1 MLQYDFRKGGFW
13 FRVFGIGLSVINRE
27 IYPAPFSVRHG
38 SRKELRVGKF
48 GVKYLEKVR
57 R

>member
-38 SRKELRVGKF
+38 FRKELRVGKF

>member
-1 MLQYDFRKGGFW
+1 MLQYHFRKGGFW
-13 FRVFGIGLSVINRE
+13 FRVFGIGLIVINRE

-38 SRKELRVGKF
+38 SIKELRVGKF

>member
-13 FRVFGIGLSVINRE
+13 FRVFGIGLSVINRD

-38 SRKELRVGKF
+38 FRKELRVGKF
-48 GVKYLEKVR
+48 GVKYLEKIR